1 MKSNFKVEFPA
12 KQLRRFIN
20 DNKAKNKTKIPDIIG
35 EKKDFVFPDDWYHN
49 GPVRLDQPLAKASQ
63 NKLLLFYAPDGL
75 FQLEN
80 SSRIGIDCTF
90 RVPKEYLQV
99 MVICTRKDGKDSAC
113 IACFMTNK
121 SSQMYDQGGVQK
133 NKNMDSCDFERIIV
147 QLCKK
152 VS

>member
-20 DNKAKNKTKIPDIIG
+20 DNKAKNKNKIPDIIG
-35 EKKDFVFPDDWYHN
+35 EIKDFVFPDDWYHN
-49 GPVRLDQPLAKASQ
+49 GPLRLDQQLAKASQ

-75 FQLEN
+75 SQLEN
-80 SSRIGIDCTF
+80 SCRIGIDCTF

-99 MVICTRKDGKDSAC
+99 MVICSRKGGKDSAC

-133 NKNMDSCDFERIIV
+133 IKNMKSCE
-147 QLCKK
+147 LCKK
-152 VS
+152 FFFES